1 MTACKDSQAT
11 SGKKAVSAT
20 LAGVLAVGL
29 VPAVALA
36 DEAVEVTEEDGITER
51 VVTPQEAFAS
61 AKVSSY
67 YNGTSTLAS
76 VSPAGSAINVSYT
89 GSPVSV
95 VPVTLQIPVGSASEV
110 TVATLPGSTLE
121 LKDGFSYSYATYSDG
136 KKGTPVSSVVN
147 PGSYCVVVSTDS
159 TVVGYPN
166 AELVV
171 PFTVGAA
178 SFAAS
183 PVVYEVN
190 PDDPTDPAD
199 TKFMFT
205 GKALNLAVQVKD
217 ATTSAV
223 LKEGTDYTVKFL
235 PAGANASDAGVSVAD
250 EGSYYAVITGI
261 GKYANDKATTQVFPV
276 AAFDLDECDIEDVT
290 TTSST
295 APAIPAIV
303 STASGYEGTVLDS
316 SLVKK
321 TMAEAPTAA
330 DPGATNGDK
339 VFNLNGLYKY
349 TVEAIDP
356 DTDNITGEADFVVAK
371 VGRLAAFKY
380 GQAALPATFTTDL
393 SNENSAAFDPAKIS
407 VFDGSTQLVNTT
419 GAGAIKYY
427 TTTVEKYNPS
437 TQKWDDQS
445 WTSGALDMAGSYRVV
460 TVVNPSAGTL
470 GYAVGG
476 QAVVEVTVTDGS
488 VDADASAYVNYTDVA
503 GKTYPIASLTVPYT
517 GNAIAST
524 KFVPVVM
531 QNGNALPAS
540 AYKMAITDSAGKTV
554 SSLVDAGTYTLTLKG
569 VTCNLTGTTTVPIVI
584 TKIDLKAS
592 NIEVTNLSG
601 KFGFDS
607 YISVGDALSGFG
619 VDYFTGEKQA
629 NGDPETKAVS
639 SFPTN
644 VTVAWQKWDED
655 ASKWVTASGNAVA
668 GKYRVAITPNSADAL
683 KNFEFDSDEGTF
695 IELPAVDEGDF
706 LFADVVPGTWYFD
719 PIAEAAQPKAKDP
732 TGTPATPPYMN
743 GYAGAN
749 LFGPNDAIT
758 RGQVACVLY
767 NMAGGDALGFIPS
780 YTENYGVDTG
790 FSDVDGKMYYA
801 KAIAWAKSTGVVNG
815 FAGTDQFGPDDNITR
830 EQFAAMLAT
839 YAQKR
844 GATLPSD
851 VDGILAGISDGP
863 STSDWAKA
871 SVAWAVENE
880 VMGRGGFVNPFGTA
894 SRAEVAAMAVNYQPR
909 A

>member
-51 VVTPQEAFAS
+51 VGTAAQAFT
-61 AKVSSY
+61 
-67 YNGTSTLAS
+67 NGTVKSAT
-76 VSPAGSAINVSYT
+76 VGTPGSAMSAPADLKAISLTADGKAQVAIPLVVTTEVS
-89 GSPVSV
+89 
-95 VPVTLQIPVGSASEV
+95 ADV
-110 TVATLPGSTLE
+110 TVAEFDASTKTVTM
-121 LKDGFSYSYATYSDG
+121 KDGYKVEYFAADSEG
-136 KKGTPVSSVVN
+136 KPTGAAIASVVN
-147 PGSYCVVVSTDS
+147 PGKYVSVVTAVSGPYAGGS
-159 TVVGYPN
+159 I
-166 AELVV
+166 AL
-171 PFTVGAA
+171 PFTVKPATLDT
-178 SFAAS
+178 
-183 PVVYEVN
+183 PTVYEVN
-190 PDDPTDPAD
+190 PSDPAD
-199 TKFMFT
+199 VSDEKFMYT
-205 GKALNLAVQVKD
+205 GSPLNLGIAVTTGSG
-217 ATTSAV
+217 ATP
-223 LKEGTDYTVKFL
+223 LKQGVDYTVKYL
-235 PAGANASDAGVSVAD
+235 PDGANVGDAGLSSIVNAGTYQAVVTGLGIYAGEEVTIEEVPVASFDLSKADYNNKLTIATTSSVAPTVPQSVVSSDADYAGTELNPSLVKLALTGTVWGNNRAYSLTASPASAQDEDNPNIISTGTVPYDKVGALASFQYDGIAMPSTITVNLAEGESFDPALIKAFNGGTELDAGVLKFRYSKNGAAFIDVNA
-250 EGSYYAVITGI
+250 
-261 GKYANDKATTQVFPV
+261 DKADTYKTAGTYVVNVSVNTAKADGTNFAVGGSATTTVTV
-276 AAFDLDECDIEDVT
+276 VTGSIDLDAKAYVTYNDDTTKTPFTSLTLPYKNGGYVQGLFEVGVVVPAGSPGVT
-290 TTSST
+290 TT
-295 APAIPAIV
+295 
-303 STASGYEGTVLDS
+303 
-316 SLVKK
+316 K
-321 TMAEAPTAA
+321 TITDEDGAA
-330 DPGATNGDK
+330 
-339 VFNLNGLYKY
+339 V
-349 TVEAIDP
+349 
-356 DTDNITGEADFVVAK
+356 
-371 VGRLAAFKY
+371 
-380 GQAALPATFTTDL
+380 
-393 SNENSAAFDPAKIS
+393 
-407 VFDGSTQLVNTT
+407 T
-419 GAGAIKYY
+419 GA
-427 TTTVEKYNPS
+427 
-437 TQKWDDQS
+437 
-445 WTSGALDMAGSYRVV
+445 
-460 TVVNPSAGTL
+460 
-470 GYAVGG
+470 
-476 QAVVEVTVTDGS
+476 
-488 VDADASAYVNYTDVA
+488 
-503 GKTYPIASLTVPYT
+503 LT
-517 GNAIAST
+517 N
-524 KFVPVVM
+524 
-531 QNGNALPAS
+531 
-540 AYKMAITDSAGKTV
+540 
-554 SSLVDAGTYTLTLKG
+554 AGTYTIKVGAPGYDLSGTDT
-569 VTCNLTGTTTVPIVI
+569 VTVTIAP
-584 TKIDLKAS
+584 IDLKSA
-592 NIEVTNLSG
+592 NVEIEGLSE
-601 KFGFDS
+601 KFGCDS

-830 EQFAAMLAT
+830 EQFAAMLAN